1 MLKKAKGLVTK
12 GCRMTSIDKNDARC
26 PHELCMKVKQKCKMT
41 NEWRETDRQPQVGV
55 FLLPRSVARPACP
68 QPGTQTKKRN
78 EEIYYSTHTVHT
90 LQIPIRFKKRQIHN
104 LQISTKSSIYT
115 EKVVFCIYYF
125 YIYSEGNNY
134 LGSCW
139 FYKFEHLQKT
149 NSVILMVVSV

>member
-90 LQIPIRFKKRQIHN
+90 LQIPVRLKKGKFITYRFLQNHQFTQRRWYSAFTTSTFTVREIIIWAPADFISLSTYRKR
-104 LQISTKSSIYT
+104 T
-115 EKVVFCIYYF
+115 V
-125 YIYSEGNNY
+125 
-134 LGSCW
+134 
-139 FYKFEHLQKT
+139 
-149 NSVILMVVSV
+149 

>member
-90 LQIPIRFKKRQIHN
+90 LQIPIRLKKRQIHN

-115 EKVVFCIYYF
+115 EKVVFCVYYF

-134 LGSCW
+134 LSSCW